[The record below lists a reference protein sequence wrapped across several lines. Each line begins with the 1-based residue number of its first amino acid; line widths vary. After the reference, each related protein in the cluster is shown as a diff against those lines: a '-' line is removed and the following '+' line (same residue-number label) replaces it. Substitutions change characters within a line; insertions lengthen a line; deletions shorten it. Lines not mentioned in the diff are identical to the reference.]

1 MHPGCPLVSALGLII
16 VMDQGG
22 RLAKRLEGRF
32 PPRTEGS
39 AHRARRRWHRRETE
53 GCGDGA
59 ESAGNTEVPVLGICD
74 DASALRPRL
83 PAGPPACLASPWGAT
98 NSCQAG
104 GC

>member
-59 ESAGNTEVPVLGICD
+59 ESA
-74 DASALRPRL
+74 
-83 PAGPPACLASPWGAT
+83 
-98 NSCQAG
+98 
-104 GC
+104 